1 MLVQAMSYAT
11 EKLFQQ
17 LTPVNLGL
25 VTKHKYCRLLLDLEK
40 RLFVGSKV
48 SVFLTSGREF
58 WNRTLGVS
66 FILVQYQE
74 IWLGCGFE
82 KQPQNKSL

>member
-58 WNRTLGVS
+58 WNRNTRC
-66 FILVQYQE
+66 FIYFSTVPGDMVGL
-74 IWLGCGFE
+74 WL
-82 KQPQNKSL
+82 